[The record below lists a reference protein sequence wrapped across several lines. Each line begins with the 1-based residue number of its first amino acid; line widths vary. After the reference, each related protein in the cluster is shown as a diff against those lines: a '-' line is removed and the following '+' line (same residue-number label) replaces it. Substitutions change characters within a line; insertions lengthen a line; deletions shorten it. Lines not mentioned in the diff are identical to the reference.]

1 MAVEGSKMCFVSAF
15 MFVATAATLLT
26 PDKGFEVT
34 MGTVTKTHIK
44 LAVAACAV
52 IVSYRL
58 LKSTN
63 KQVEPAILFSDTK
76 KMKAILV
83 KSYGT
88 HPMEIGTIA
97 RPRVTKATD
106 VLIRVKAASLNPI
119 DYRVKEGYGRN
130 MLEHIRTKLGFS
142 NEFPFVIGRDCSGV
156 VEEVGELVMNFK
168 PGDEVWTS
176 VMLFHPAGTLAQYF
190 LTSERDVSL
199 KPKNMTHTQS
209 ASLPY
214 VINTSYP
221 ALQKAG
227 VNPSSAKGKRVL
239 VLAGT
244 GGIGSFVI
252 QLLKA
257 WECHVTTTCSADG
270 FEMVR
275 SLGADDVIDYKK
287 ESLVSAMEGK
297 ERFDYVFCTR
307 GGNDTYRSCLAV
319 CRSGGAVVTIVTP
332 VMRNLDRFGFIIGSV
347 VNLVDKIKI
356 KIPQK
361 LFYGKLFVHSFH
373 EQSGARLGEIAELVQ
388 EGKIRACIDT
398 TYDMLDANDALN
410 RVKQGHARGKMVVT
424 IPDYDH

>member
-130 MLEHIRTKLGFS
+130 MLEHIRTKLGIKEQYGVS
-142 NEFPFVIGRDCSGV
+142 VSSPTTVDCYLYHEIQAGKQPR
-156 VEEVGELVMNFK
+156 L
-168 PGDEVWTS
+168 DECHA
-176 VMLFHPAGTLAQYF
+176 LHPAGTLAQYF

-319 CRSGGAVVTIVTP
+319 CRSGGAV
-332 VMRNLDRFGFIIGSV
+332 
-347 VNLVDKIKI
+347 
-356 KIPQK
+356 K

-410 RVKQGHARGKMVVT
+410 RVKQGHARKDLKSM
-424 IPDYDH
+424 